1 MSGDPVLREPIKILE
16 YKASCPV
23 CGREGVVED
32 FVYEIPYF
40 GRILLTKFQCPHCG
54 YKRNDIENLE
64 ENEPVE
70 ITYRVEVPGDERALF
85 VKSSSATIR
94 VPEVGVEIT
103 PGVFSQGKITTVE
116 GIVLELIDVLKLACE
131 SPSDSCISKIQ
142 YLQGVLEGK
151 NHLTIV
157 VEDPTGVS
165 RILSSKAEVK
175 KIKLKEEKQLLGE

>member
-1 MSGDPVLREPIKILE
+1 MSEDSILKEPTKILE

-32 FVYEIPYF
+32 FIYEIPYF

-54 YKRNDIENLE
+54 YKHSDVESLE
-64 ENEPVE
+64 ENDPVE
-70 ITYRVEVPGDERALF
+70 ITYRIEVPGDERALF

-103 PGVFSQGKITTVE
+103 PGAFSRGEITTVE
-116 GIVLELIDVLKLACE
+116 GIVLELIDVLKFACE
-131 SPSDSCISKIQ
+131 SSSDSCASKIQ

-151 NHLTIV
+151 NRLTII

-175 KIKLKEEKQLLGE
+175 KIRLKEGNQLVGE